1 MRRSRGGKPAYEG
14 IDTCVRARIASVFR
28 VLLVFLLLATPG
40 ACERRKGLRKHLDR
54 FFCSVDQDGDG
65 EIEQHEATKF
75 LSSFGAKL
83 DSTEESKY
91 DSSGGNDAFHDFVA
105 PHNFKGDFSYGGAT
119 ISVEEMLDHLQNMLT
134 ADRVVDWII
143 HGLQLPQYAHAF
155 RENAVNGLDF
165 PALVEDQSQ
174 TLLYDLQ
181 VQSRLHRKKITYA
194 IVRQMFGYGAVPGS
208 PENAMCVSSSCG
220 MIQLHWD
227 PPSFVGYPPLHKYLI
242 HKRIDNSSS
251 WMSIGDSKENSF
263 LDKDGS
269 HQGKFSGYRI
279 QAWGDHGPSD
289 WVQIHS
295 CHHSDIRASN
305 DHCAMTFIAGRAQP
319 TEDFIAASKLSNTD
333 LHGIKVSQR
342 SAGWGWMYLA
352 NCLLLILGIIS
363 RHSLFFRI
371 ILASWTLFRA
381 MVLGPIHR
389 RLMEAQGSQY
399 ILWRMAGWTFSTFFY
414 FCLFMQ
420 SKIWDLS
427 WQVNGRT
434 FSSNPCSPSRRE
446 LVAEIKSYNYTDEHS
461 GTAQSA
467 EDLVIR
473 ALYNED
479 SFSSKVSSE
488 TQGSALNLKM
498 MQCTTAP
505 WESRNQNID
514 GSMNSFLLDTRL
526 TDVGD
531 TRIAAETDADLR
543 SKRVMQG
550 KCMKKIASSG
560 TIDDREHLNSYSLST
575 KSKKRSSSAPNGRVI
590 KSTEISA
597 DTMDMADHRKT
608 EFSKMHG
615 RNRYR
620 CNYEGC
626 KARFDRWHYI
636 SDWQMK
642 FQKHYCRDC
651 QNVFC
656 VKHTRISPHGP
667 LGRCGLETNC
677 LCQAC
682 FQCLPL
688 EVQKKLEQINKLR
701 VGPYASGDSL
711 SHAKKRKHPILKNAL
726 SHSKNKFFNLSSK
739 NSMHE
744 SQNEHHWSHN
754 IAKDPYPPKLD
765 LACSSDSTSC
775 SLSD

>member
-1 MRRSRGGKPAYEG
+1 MTRSRGGKPAYEG

-28 VLLVFLLLATPG
+28 VLFVFLLLATPG
-40 ACERRKGLRKHLDR
+40 ASDRRKGLRKHLDR

-83 DSTEESKY
+83 DSAEESK
-91 DSSGGNDAFHDFVA
+91 DDSGGGSDAIHDFVA
-105 PHNFKGDFSYGGAT
+105 PHNFKGDFSYGGTT
-119 ISVEEMLDHLQNMLT
+119 ISAEEMLDHLQNMLT

-165 PALVEDQSQ
+165 PALVEDDSQ

-220 MIQLHWD
+220 TIQLHWD
-227 PPSFVGYPPLHKYLI
+227 SPSFVGYPPLHKYLI
-242 HKRIDNSSS
+242 HKRIDNTSS
-251 WMSIGDSKENSF
+251 WMLIGDSKEDSF
-263 LDKDGS
+263 LDKEGN

-279 QAWGDHGPSD
+279 QAWGDHGPSE

-295 CHHSDIRASN
+295 CHHSDIPASN
-305 DHCAMTFIAGRAQP
+305 EHCDVKFLAGIVQPAEGFIEARKVSSA
-319 TEDFIAASKLSNTD
+319 D
-333 LHGIKVSQR
+333 LHEIKVSQR
-342 SAGWGWMYLA
+342 SAGWGWMYMV

-381 MVLGPIHR
+381 MVLGPIYT
-389 RLMEAQGSQY
+389 RLMEAQDSQY
-399 ILWRMAGWTFSTFFY
+399 ILWRMAGWAFSTFFY

-427 WQVNGRT
+427 WQVNGGT
-434 FSSNPCSPSRRE
+434 FSLNPCLPSRRE
-446 LVAEIKSYNYTDEHS
+446 LVAEIESYNDTDELS
-461 GTAQSA
+461 QTARGV
-467 EDLVIR
+467 EDLVTEP
-473 ALYNED
+473 LYNED

-488 TQGSALNLKM
+488 THRSSLNLKM
-498 MQCTTAP
+498 MQCTTA
-505 WESRNQNID
+505 SRENKNQNID
-514 GSMNSFLLDTRL
+514 GSINSFLLDTRL
-526 TDVGD
+526 ADIGD
-531 TRIAAETDADLR
+531 TGTTVETDADLR
-543 SKRVMQG
+543 SKHVMQG
-550 KCMKKIASSG
+550 KCMKRIASSG
-560 TIDDREHLNSYSLST
+560 TIDDREHLSSYSLRT
-575 KSKKRSSSAPNGRVI
+575 KNKRRSSSAPNRRVN
-590 KSTEISA
+590 KCTEISP
-597 DTMDMADHRKT
+597 DTMDVGDQRKA

-667 LGRCGLETNC
+667 LGRCGLESNC
-677 LCQAC
+677 LCQTC
-682 FQCLPL
+682 FQCFPL

-711 SHAKKRKHPILKNAL
+711 SHEKKGKCPILKNAL

-754 IAKDPYPPKLD
+754 IAKDPFPPKFD
-765 LACSSDSTSC
+765 LPYSSDSTS
-775 SLSD
+775 SSISD